1 MELIRNSDKKLIV
14 THFIATAYKD
24 KENKEEACEFR
35 TMINHSPVVVFPDG
49 DMVVISWVDIY
60 NIAKA
65 KKYENSEVQNESNKD
80 VNN

>member
-35 TMINHSPVVVFPDG
+35 TMINYSPVVVFPDG

-60 NIAKA
+60 NIAKNY
-65 KKYENSEVQNESNKD
+65 KDSEVQNGSDKNTD
-80 VNN
+80 N